1 LTAALEVAHN
11 RCVAKREMS
20 AATLEGI
27 LVLLVVLV
35 VAGAVA
41 IGVFVGRQTDS
52 SHSTA
57 ASSGTAGT
65 AQPVD
70 PTVAA
75 GAHTFN
81 AFACAQCHG
90 LNGRG
95 GVSPAVPALTDAAKT
110 LSVAQMRTIINK
122 GLGESSDPKKPFIPV
137 WGPLMSAHQVN
148 DLVAYIRAGLP
159 NVPDATPVPVPQGQ
173 GQAVAGAALYVRYGC
188 INCHGPNALGGVPN
202 PAAPDKTIPPLSG
215 ADFRDEFNTDAKIIA
230 FINSGSVLGGPA
242 LVAMPHWGGII
253 SDANLKAL
261 AAYIKTLK

>member
-1 LTAALEVAHN
+1 
-11 RCVAKREMS
+11 VAKRELS
-20 AATLEGI
+20 AASLEGI
-27 LVLLVVLV
+27 LVLVVVLLL
-35 VAGAVA
+35 AGAVV
-41 IGVFVGRQTDS
+41 IGVFVGRS
-52 SHSTA
+52 SVSADSTA
-57 ASSGTAGT
+57 ASSGTGGAV
-65 AQPVD
+65 QQVD
-70 PTVAA
+70 PAIAA
-75 GAHTFN
+75 GAHTFTS
-81 AFACAQCHG
+81 FACAQCHG

-95 GVSPAVPALTDAAKT
+95 GVSPDVPALTNVAKT

-122 GLGESSDPKKPFIPV
+122 GLGESSNPKKPFMPV

-159 NVPDATPVPVPQGQ
+159 DVPDATPVPVPQGQ

-215 ADFRDEFNTDAKIIA
+215 ADFRNEFNTDAKIID
-230 FINSGSVLGGPA
+230 FINTGSVLGGPS

-253 SDANLKAL
+253 SDANLSAL